1 MKSLTK
7 ENVIY
12 VHSFAPG
19 MPDSSADDP
28 SLHRV
33 ASVGELE
40 AGDSSVVDVDGE
52 QVALFHLNDEYFA
65 LSNVCPH
72 QGGPLGQG
80 RVEDECVYCPWHGW
94 QFDVES
100 GEHVQGDD
108 VVPTY
113 EVVVEDG
120 DIHVRV

>member
-1 MKSLTK
+1 MT
-7 ENVIY
+7 
-12 VHSFAPG
+12 
-19 MPDSSADDP
+19 DTSAEEP

-33 ASVGELE
+33 ASVGEIE
-40 AGDSSVVDVDGE
+40 AGEASVVDVDGE
-52 QVALFHLNDEYFA
+52 QIALFHVNDAYFA

-108 VVPTY
+108 TVPTY
-113 EVVVEDG
+113 EVVVED
-120 DIHVRV
+120 DEIHVRV